1 MGDLPDHSTVTK
13 TLIIKNNSPTT
24 KHINFYSL
32 CDCLVIKPTSVNIE
46 EYSSVSLKISLTPEG
61 YEEISRHL
69 LVDYNGE
76 KSYIQVYATLPQ
88 PPDKPLT
95 GGCPECEKK
104 ERALKAEES
113 AKEILDNWV
122 VTDIYYSPGCKTCE
136 DFINLEIPKLEMELS
151 REVSVNKFNV
161 LESKNLERL
170 EERLKSLNVSMVNFP
185 ILIFENFVLQGDH
198 VNSEQLKALITNKDQ
213 TPEIK
218 DDGYETSI
226 EVIKPLQVFAAGL
239 IDGVNP
245 CAFTTLLFLI
255 SSLFYIGR
263 GKKEILQIGM
273 IFSLTI
279 FISYFLV
286 GLGMLNI
293 IRTANYFPLVST
305 IIRYILIVGLVLLAL
320 YSFYDAWLVKKGRT
334 GDIKLQLPKKLK
346 KRIHKTI
353 KENTRKRGLITGT
366 IIIGIMVTIFEL
378 SCTGQVYLPIIA
390 YIIKIE
396 GSLSAYAYLSLY
408 NLAFI
413 LPLLIV
419 FVAIYTGTTNQ
430 RLINWFQGRL
440 FWIKVMLGLFFLTM
454 IIFL

>member
-1 MGDLPDHSTVTK
+1 MGDLTDFNTVHKTLTVT
-13 TLIIKNNSPTT
+13 NNSSTT
-24 KHINFYSL
+24 KQINFYSL
-32 CDCLVIKPTSVNIE
+32 CDCLVISPTSGFIE
-46 EYSSVSLKISLTPEG
+46 ANSSKSFEIFLTPEG

-69 LVDYNGE
+69 LVDYSGD
-76 KSYIQVYATLPQ
+76 KSYIQVYATLPL
-88 PPDKPLT
+88 PPEKPLT

-104 ERALKAEES
+104 EQALQAEES
-113 AKEILDNWV
+113 AKGILENWII
-122 VTDIYYSPGCKTCE
+122 TDIFYSPGCKTCE
-136 DFINLEIPKLEMELS
+136 DFINNHIPQLESELS
-151 REVSVNKFNV
+151 REISVNKFNV
-161 LESKNLERL
+161 LESSNLELL
-170 EERLKSLNVSMVNFP
+170 EERLQELNIPMSEFP
-185 ILIFENFVLQGDH
+185 ILIFNNQVLQGDD
-198 VNSEQLKALITNKDQ
+198 VTAENLKNIIINTQNTTLKEEST
-213 TPEIK
+213 
-218 DDGYETSI
+218 YETPL
-226 EVIKPLQVFAAGL
+226 EVIKPLQVFVAGL

-263 GKKEILQIGM
+263 GKKEILQIGL

-293 IRTANYFPLVST
+293 IRTANYFPMVSS
-305 IIRYILIVGLVLLAL
+305 IIRYILIIGLVLLAL

-334 GDIKLQLPKKLK
+334 GDIKLQLPKQLK

-366 IIIGIMVTIFEL
+366 IIIGVMVTIFEL

-413 LPLLIV
+413 LPLLVV
-419 FVAIYTGTTNQ
+419 FIAIYKGTTNQ
-430 RLINWFQGRL
+430 NLINWFQGRL

-454 IIFL
+454 ILFL